1 MSDDLS
7 EGIHFQKIN
16 DAKLYLD
23 ASIHTVLETLFEAI
37 LLVILVVWVFLQDL
51 RSTFIP
57 SVSIV
62 VSLIG
67 TFAFIQLMGFS
78 LNLLTLLALV
88 LAIGTVVDD
97 AIIVVEAVQANFD
110 RGYRSP
116 YLVLHRC
123 HAQRGHGTAHLHD
136 RVYGGLHPR
145 EHDWRYVGSLLPT
158 VWIDHGGR
166 CGHLGHQCLH
176 ALAGTLC
183 PAASHDGAHHAP
195 WHVAAD
201 DGYGSRGQWRP
212 FVSLLRGGR
221 HDVGHP
227 RPALPCARLVHHLP
241 VAAGADDA
249 KENGGVI
256 GVNYSK

>member
-23 ASIHTVLETLFEAI
+23 SSIHTVLETLLESI

-67 TFAFIQLMGFS
+67 TFAFMQLMGFS
-78 LNLLTLLALV
+78 LNLLTLFALV
-88 LAIGTVVDD
+88 LAISTVVDD

-116 YLVLHRC
+116 YLSSTDAMHNVAMALLTSTIVFMAVFIPVSMIGGTSGAFYRQFGLTMAAAVGISAINAFTLSPALFALLLLMTVLIM
-123 HAQRGHGTAHLHD
+123 
-136 RVYGGLHPR
+136 
-145 EHDWRYVGSLLPT
+145 LLVMLPLMMAT
-158 VWIDHGGR
+158 G
-166 CGHLGHQCLH
+166 
-176 ALAGTLC
+176 AG
-183 PAASHDGAHHAP
+183 AN
-195 WHVAAD
+195 
-201 DGYGSRGQWRP
+201 GSR
-212 FVSLLRGGR
+212 SLASCVVGGM
-221 HDVGHP
+221 VLGILALLFLV
-227 RPALPCARLVHHLP
+227 PALFIIFQWLQEWMVTKKM
-241 VAAGADDA
+241 V
-249 KENGGVI
+249 E
-256 GVNYSK
+256 

>member
-67 TFAFIQLMGFS
+67 TFAFMQLMGFS
-78 LNLLTLLALV
+78 LNLLTLFALV
-88 LAIGTVVDD
+88 LAISTVVDD

-116 YLVLHRC
+116 YLSSTDAMHNVAMALLTSTIVFMAVFIPVSMIGGTSGAFYRQFGLTMAAAVGISAINAFTLSPALFALLLLMTVL
-123 HAQRGHGTAHLHD
+123 TM
-136 RVYGGLHPR
+136 
-145 EHDWRYVGSLLPT
+145 LLVMLPLMMAT
-158 VWIDHGGR
+158 G
-166 CGHLGHQCLH
+166 
-176 ALAGTLC
+176 AG
-183 PAASHDGAHHAP
+183 AN
-195 WHVAAD
+195 
-201 DGYGSRGQWRP
+201 GSR
-212 FVSLLRGGR
+212 SLASCVVGGM
-221 HDVGHP
+221 VLGILALLFLV
-227 RPALPCARLVHHLP
+227 PALFIIFQWLQEWMVTKKM
-241 VAAGADDA
+241 V
-249 KENGGVI
+249 E
-256 GVNYSK
+256 

>member
-23 ASIHTVLETLFEAI
+23 ASIHTVLETLLESI

-67 TFAFIQLMGFS
+67 TFAFMQLMGFS
-78 LNLLTLLALV
+78 LNLLTLFALV
-88 LAIGTVVDD
+88 LAISTVVDD

-116 YLVLHRC
+116 YLSSTDAMHNVAMALLTSTIVFMAVFIPVSMIGGTSGAFYRQFGLTMAAAVGISAINAFTLSPALFALLLLMTVLTMLLGMLPLMM
-123 HAQRGHGTAHLHD
+123 ATGA
-136 RVYGGLHPR
+136 RVN
-145 EHDWRYVGSLLPT
+145 
-158 VWIDHGGR
+158 GGR
-166 CGHLGHQCLH
+166 SLASCVVGGMTLGIL
-176 ALAGTLC
+176 ALLFL
-183 PAASHDGAHHAP
+183 
-195 WHVAAD
+195 V
-201 DGYGSRGQWRP
+201 
-212 FVSLLRGGR
+212 
-221 HDVGHP
+221 
-227 RPALPCARLVHHLP
+227 PALFIIFQWLQERMMPRKMV
-241 VAAGADDA
+241 
-249 KENGGVI
+249 E
-256 GVNYSK
+256 

>member
-23 ASIHTVLETLFEAI
+23 ASIHTVLETLLEAI

-67 TFAFIQLMGFS
+67 TFAFMQLMGFS
-78 LNLLTLLALV
+78 LNLLTLFALV
-88 LAIGTVVDD
+88 LAISTVVDD

-116 YLVLHRC
+116 YLSSTDAMHNVAMALLTSTIVFMAVFIPVSMIGGTSGAFYRQFGLTMAAAVGISAINAFTLSPALFALLLLMTVLTMLLGMLPLMM
-123 HAQRGHGTAHLHD
+123 ATGA
-136 RVYGGLHPR
+136 RVN
-145 EHDWRYVGSLLPT
+145 
-158 VWIDHGGR
+158 GGR
-166 CGHLGHQCLH
+166 SLASCVVGGMTLGIL
-176 ALAGTLC
+176 ALLFL
-183 PAASHDGAHHAP
+183 
-195 WHVAAD
+195 V
-201 DGYGSRGQWRP
+201 
-212 FVSLLRGGR
+212 
-221 HDVGHP
+221 
-227 RPALPCARLVHHLP
+227 PALFIIFQWLQERMMPRKMV
-241 VAAGADDA
+241 
-249 KENGGVI
+249 E
-256 GVNYSK
+256 

>member
-23 ASIHTVLETLFEAI
+23 ASIHTVLETLLESI

-67 TFAFIQLMGFS
+67 TFAFMQLMGFS
-78 LNLLTLLALV
+78 LNLLTLFALV
-88 LAIGTVVDD
+88 LAISTVVDD

-116 YLVLHRC
+116 YLSSTDAMHNVAMALLTSTIVFMAVFIPVSMIGGTSGAFYRQFGLTMAAAVGISAINAFTLSPALFALLLLMTVLIM
-123 HAQRGHGTAHLHD
+123 
-136 RVYGGLHPR
+136 
-145 EHDWRYVGSLLPT
+145 LLVMLPLMMAT
-158 VWIDHGGR
+158 G
-166 CGHLGHQCLH
+166 
-176 ALAGTLC
+176 AG
-183 PAASHDGAHHAP
+183 AN
-195 WHVAAD
+195 
-201 DGYGSRGQWRP
+201 GSR
-212 FVSLLRGGR
+212 SLASCVVGGM
-221 HDVGHP
+221 VLGILALLFLV
-227 RPALPCARLVHHLP
+227 PALFIIFQWLQEWMVTKKM
-241 VAAGADDA
+241 V
-249 KENGGVI
+249 E
-256 GVNYSK
+256 

>member
-116 YLVLHRC
+116 YLSSTDAMHNVAMALLTSTIVFMAVFIPVSMIGGTSGAFYRQFGLTMAAAVGISAINAFTLSPALFALLLLMTVL
-123 HAQRGHGTAHLHD
+123 TM
-136 RVYGGLHPR
+136 
-145 EHDWRYVGSLLPT
+145 LLGMLPLMMAT
-158 VWIDHGGR
+158 GAGANGGR
-166 CGHLGHQCLH
+166 SLASCVVGGMTLGIL
-176 ALAGTLC
+176 ALLFL
-183 PAASHDGAHHAP
+183 
-195 WHVAAD
+195 V
-201 DGYGSRGQWRP
+201 
-212 FVSLLRGGR
+212 
-221 HDVGHP
+221 
-227 RPALPCARLVHHLP
+227 PALFIIFQWLQERMMPRKMV
-241 VAAGADDA
+241 
-249 KENGGVI
+249 E
-256 GVNYSK
+256 

>member
-67 TFAFIQLMGFS
+67 TFAFMQLMGFS
-78 LNLLTLLALV
+78 LNLLTLFALV
-88 LAIGTVVDD
+88 LAISTVVDD

-116 YLVLHRC
+116 YLSSTDAMHNVAMALLTSTIVFMAVFIPVSMIGGTSGAFYRQFGLTMAAAVGISAINAFTLSPALFALLLLMTVLTMLLGMLPLMM
-123 HAQRGHGTAHLHD
+123 ATGA
-136 RVYGGLHPR
+136 RVN
-145 EHDWRYVGSLLPT
+145 
-158 VWIDHGGR
+158 GGR
-166 CGHLGHQCLH
+166 SLASCVVGGMTLGIL
-176 ALAGTLC
+176 ALLFL
-183 PAASHDGAHHAP
+183 
-195 WHVAAD
+195 V
-201 DGYGSRGQWRP
+201 
-212 FVSLLRGGR
+212 
-221 HDVGHP
+221 
-227 RPALPCARLVHHLP
+227 PALFIIFQWLQERMMPRKMV
-241 VAAGADDA
+241 
-249 KENGGVI
+249 E
-256 GVNYSK
+256 

>member
-116 YLVLHRC
+116 YLSSTDAMHNVAMALLTSTIVFM
-123 HAQRGHGTAHLHD
+123 AVFIPVSMIGGTSGAFY
-136 RVYGGLHPR
+136 RQFGLTMAAA
-145 EHDWRYVGSLLPT
+145 VGISA
-158 VWIDHGGR
+158 IN
-166 CGHLGHQCLH
+166 
-176 ALAGTLC
+176 AFTL
-183 PAASHDGAHHAP
+183 S
-195 WHVAAD
+195 
-201 DGYGSRGQWRP
+201 
-212 FVSLLRGGR
+212 
-221 HDVGHP
+221 
-227 RPALPCARLVHHLP
+227 PALFALLLLMTVLTMLLGMLP
-241 VAAGADDA
+241 LMMATGAGA
-249 KENGGVI
+249 NGGCSLASCVVGGMTLGI
-256 GVNYSK
+256 LALLFLVPALFIIFQWLQERMMPRKMVE

>member
-67 TFAFIQLMGFS
+67 TFAFMQLMGFS
-78 LNLLTLLALV
+78 LNLLTLFALV
-88 LAIGTVVDD
+88 LAISTVVDD

-116 YLVLHRC
+116 YLSSTDAMHNVAMALLTSTIVFMAVFIPVSMIGGTSGAFYRQFGLTMAAAVGISAINAFTLSSALFALLLLMTVL
-123 HAQRGHGTAHLHD
+123 TM
-136 RVYGGLHPR
+136 
-145 EHDWRYVGSLLPT
+145 LLGMLPLMMAT
-158 VWIDHGGR
+158 GARANGGR
-166 CGHLGHQCLH
+166 SLASCVVGGMTLGIL
-176 ALAGTLC
+176 ALLFL
-183 PAASHDGAHHAP
+183 
-195 WHVAAD
+195 V
-201 DGYGSRGQWRP
+201 
-212 FVSLLRGGR
+212 
-221 HDVGHP
+221 
-227 RPALPCARLVHHLP
+227 PALFIIFQWLQERMMPRKMV
-241 VAAGADDA
+241 
-249 KENGGVI
+249 E
-256 GVNYSK
+256 

>member
-23 ASIHTVLETLFEAI
+23 ASIHTVLETLLESI

-67 TFAFIQLMGFS
+67 TFAFMQLMGFS
-78 LNLLTLLALV
+78 LNLLTLFALV
-88 LAIGTVVDD
+88 LAISTVVDD

-116 YLVLHRC
+116 YLSSTDAMHNVAMALLTSTIVFMAVFIPVSMIGGTSGAFYRQFGLTMAAAVGISAINAFTLSPALFALLLLMTVLIM
-123 HAQRGHGTAHLHD
+123 
-136 RVYGGLHPR
+136 
-145 EHDWRYVGSLLPT
+145 LLVMLPLMMAT
-158 VWIDHGGR
+158 G
-166 CGHLGHQCLH
+166 
-176 ALAGTLC
+176 AG
-183 PAASHDGAHHAP
+183 AN
-195 WHVAAD
+195 
-201 DGYGSRGQWRP
+201 GSR
-212 FVSLLRGGR
+212 SLASCVVGGM
-221 HDVGHP
+221 VLGILALLFLV
-227 RPALPCARLVHHLP
+227 PALF
-241 VAAGADDA
+241 
-249 KENGGVI
+249 I
-256 GVNYSK
+256 IF

>member
-23 ASIHTVLETLFEAI
+23 ASIHTVLETLLESI

-67 TFAFIQLMGFS
+67 TFAFMQLMGFS
-78 LNLLTLLALV
+78 LNLLTLFALV
-88 LAIGTVVDD
+88 LAISTVVDD

-116 YLVLHRC
+116 YLSSTDAMHNVAMALLTSTIVFMAVFIPVSVIGGTSGAFYRQFGLTMAAAVGISAINAFTLSPALFALLLLMTVLIM
-123 HAQRGHGTAHLHD
+123 
-136 RVYGGLHPR
+136 
-145 EHDWRYVGSLLPT
+145 LLVMLPLMMAT
-158 VWIDHGGR
+158 G
-166 CGHLGHQCLH
+166 
-176 ALAGTLC
+176 AG
-183 PAASHDGAHHAP
+183 AN
-195 WHVAAD
+195 
-201 DGYGSRGQWRP
+201 GSR
-212 FVSLLRGGR
+212 SLASCVVGGM
-221 HDVGHP
+221 VLGILALLFLV
-227 RPALPCARLVHHLP
+227 PALFIIFQWLQEWMVTKKM
-241 VAAGADDA
+241 V
-249 KENGGVI
+249 E
-256 GVNYSK
+256 

>member
-23 ASIHTVLETLFEAI
+23 ASIHTVLETLLESI

-67 TFAFIQLMGFS
+67 TFAFMQLMGFS
-78 LNLLTLLALV
+78 LNLLTLFALV
-88 LAIGTVVDD
+88 LAISTVVDD

-116 YLVLHRC
+116 YLSSTDAMHNVAMALLTSTIVFMAVFIPVSMIGGTSGAFYRQFGLTMAAAVGISAINAFTLSPALFALLLLMTVLTMLLGMLPLMM
-123 HAQRGHGTAHLHD
+123 ATGARGN
-136 RVYGGLHPR
+136 
-145 EHDWRYVGSLLPT
+145 
-158 VWIDHGGR
+158 GGR
-166 CGHLGHQCLH
+166 SLASCVVGGMTLGIL
-176 ALAGTLC
+176 ALLFL
-183 PAASHDGAHHAP
+183 
-195 WHVAAD
+195 V
-201 DGYGSRGQWRP
+201 
-212 FVSLLRGGR
+212 
-221 HDVGHP
+221 
-227 RPALPCARLVHHLP
+227 PALFIIFQWLQERMMPRKMV
-241 VAAGADDA
+241 
-249 KENGGVI
+249 E
-256 GVNYSK
+256 

>member
-1 MSDDLS
+1 MSGDLS

-67 TFAFIQLMGFS
+67 TFAFMQLMGFS
-78 LNLLTLLALV
+78 LNLLTLFALV
-88 LAIGTVVDD
+88 LAISTVVDD

-116 YLVLHRC
+116 YLSSTDAMHNVAMALLTSTIVFMAVFIPVSMIGGTSGAFYRQFGLTMAAAVGISAINAFTLSPALFALLLLMTVL
-123 HAQRGHGTAHLHD
+123 TM
-136 RVYGGLHPR
+136 
-145 EHDWRYVGSLLPT
+145 LLGMLPLMMAT
-158 VWIDHGGR
+158 GAGVNGGR
-166 CGHLGHQCLH
+166 SLASCVVGGMTLGIL
-176 ALAGTLC
+176 ALLFL
-183 PAASHDGAHHAP
+183 
-195 WHVAAD
+195 V
-201 DGYGSRGQWRP
+201 
-212 FVSLLRGGR
+212 
-221 HDVGHP
+221 
-227 RPALPCARLVHHLP
+227 PALFIIFQWLQERMMPRKMV
-241 VAAGADDA
+241 
-249 KENGGVI
+249 E
-256 GVNYSK
+256 

>member
-67 TFAFIQLMGFS
+67 TFAFMQLMGFS
-78 LNLLTLLALV
+78 LNLLTLFALV
-88 LAIGTVVDD
+88 LAISTVVDD

-116 YLVLHRC
+116 YLSSTDAMHNVAMALLTSTIVFMAVFIPVSMIGGTSGAFYRQFGLTMAAAVGISAINAFTLSSALFALLLLMTVL
-123 HAQRGHGTAHLHD
+123 TM
-136 RVYGGLHPR
+136 
-145 EHDWRYVGSLLPT
+145 LLGMLPLMMAT
-158 VWIDHGGR
+158 GAGANGGR
-166 CGHLGHQCLH
+166 SLASCVVGGMTLGIL
-176 ALAGTLC
+176 ALLFL
-183 PAASHDGAHHAP
+183 
-195 WHVAAD
+195 V
-201 DGYGSRGQWRP
+201 
-212 FVSLLRGGR
+212 
-221 HDVGHP
+221 
-227 RPALPCARLVHHLP
+227 PALFIIFQWLQERMMPRKMV
-241 VAAGADDA
+241 
-249 KENGGVI
+249 E
-256 GVNYSK
+256 

>member
-23 ASIHTVLETLFEAI
+23 ASIHTVLETLLESI

-67 TFAFIQLMGFS
+67 TFAFMQLMGFS
-78 LNLLTLLALV
+78 LNLLTLFALV
-88 LAIGTVVDD
+88 LAISTVVDD

-116 YLVLHRC
+116 YLSSTDAMHNVAMALLTSTIVFM
-123 HAQRGHGTAHLHD
+123 AVFIPVSMIGGTSGAFY
-136 RVYGGLHPR
+136 RQFGLTMAAA
-145 EHDWRYVGSLLPT
+145 VGISA
-158 VWIDHGGR
+158 IN
-166 CGHLGHQCLH
+166 
-176 ALAGTLC
+176 AFTL
-183 PAASHDGAHHAP
+183 S
-195 WHVAAD
+195 
-201 DGYGSRGQWRP
+201 
-212 FVSLLRGGR
+212 
-221 HDVGHP
+221 
-227 RPALPCARLVHHLP
+227 PALFALLLLMTVLIMLLVMLP
-241 VAAGADDA
+241 LMMAAGAGA
-249 KENGGVI
+249 NGSRSLASCVVGGMVLGI
-256 GVNYSK
+256 LALLFLVPALFIIFQWLQEWMVTKKMVE